1 MKKTSFLFL
10 LLLPVW
16 GLGNDW
22 QTPFEKSGGT
32 QSATYEEA
40 IAWYQRLDQEYEGV
54 QILEYGKTDI
64 GKPLHL
70 VVVSQEGLT
79 DPAEAR
85 RQGKR
90 VLLINNAIHAG
101 EPCGVDACM
110 MLVRDLMQKEV
121 MQHLLDRI
129 VIGIVP
135 VYNIGGYLNRGRFS
149 RANQEGPEAHG
160 FRGNARNYDLNR
172 DFIKADTRNARSF
185 YQLFQEWMPDVFVD
199 THTTNGADYQAV
211 LTYIATQQ
219 DKIAPVI
226 ADYMQEVMLPALQT
240 HMDDAGQEMCPYVYS
255 RGTPDDGI
263 AAFIDLPRYSSGY
276 AALFQT
282 MSFITEAHMLKPYS
296 QRVEAT
302 YTFLEGMLA
311 HIDQHAVTIGDL
323 INEARQNTRQQAEFD
338 LAWELD
344 RERVDKLSFKGYEA
358 QYKQSE
364 VTGQDRLY
372 YDQEAPFT
380 KEIDWLK
387 HYKATATV
395 TKPIAYIVPQGEE
408 KTLERLRLNQIRMHT
423 LAEDLRLDVEAY
435 YIENLQTGR
444 NSYEG
449 HYYHRT
455 LEVRKDTQEIQLYAG
470 DVVVFTDQWRNP
482 YLVHVLEP
490 QAQDAFF
497 RWNFY
502 DGILMQKEY
511 FSAYVFEETA
521 AALLAAD
528 PVLKAAFEARKA
540 EDKAFA
546 ENARAQ
552 LNFVYQRSPYYER
565 TTLRRYPIFRWHG
578 GQNLPLE

>member
-10 LLLPVW
+10 LLIPVL
-16 GLGNDW
+16 GLSDDW

-40 IAWYQRLDQEYEGV
+40 IDWYQRLDREYGSV
-54 QILEYGKTDI
+54 QVLEYGKTDI

-70 VVVSQEGLT
+70 VLVSQEGLT

-110 MLVRDLMQKEV
+110 MLVRDLLQKEG
-121 MQHLLDRI
+121 MNRLLDRI
-129 VIGIVP
+129 VIGIIP

-149 RANQEGPEAHG
+149 RANQEGPEEHG

-185 YQLFQEWMPDVFVD
+185 SQIFQQWMPDVFVD

-219 DKIAPVI
+219 DKIDPAI
-226 ADYMQEVMLPALQT
+226 ADYMQEVMVPELKI
-240 HMDDAGQEMCPYVYS
+240 HMEDKEQVICPYVMS
-255 RGTPDDGI
+255 RGTPDQGI
-263 AAFIDLPRYSSGY
+263 VAFLDLPRYASGY
-276 AALFQT
+276 ASLFQT
-282 MSFITEAHMLKPYS
+282 MSFITEAHMLKPFK

-302 YTFLEGMLA
+302 YSFLEGMLF
-311 HIDQHAVTIGDL
+311 HMDQHAVTIGDL
-323 INEARQNTRQQAEFD
+323 INEARQNARQQTEFD

-344 RERVDKLSFKGYEA
+344 RDRVDKLSFKGYEGK
-358 QYKQSE
+358 YKKSE
-364 VTGQDRLY
+364 ITGQDRLY
-372 YDQEAPFT
+372 YDREAPFT
-380 KEIDWLK
+380 KEIDWLQ
-387 HYKATATV
+387 HYKATV
-395 TKPIAYIVPQGEE
+395 RVEKPRAYIVPQGEE
-408 KTLERLRLNQIRMHT
+408 KTLERLALNQVQMRS
-423 LAEDLRLDVEAY
+423 LAKDVRLTVETY

-449 HYYHRT
+449 HFYHRD
-455 LEVRKDTQEIQLYAG
+455 LEVRKDTQEVQFYAG
-470 DVVVFTDQWRNP
+470 DVVVYTDQWRNP
-482 YLVHVLEP
+482 YLLHVLEP
-490 QAQDAFF
+490 EAQDAFF

-511 FSAYVFEETA
+511 FSSYVFEETA
-521 AALLAAD
+521 AELLAED
-528 PVLKAAFEARKA
+528 SVLQTAFKARKA
-540 EDKAFA
+540 EDEDFA
-546 ENARAQ
+546 QNARAQ
-552 LNFVYQRSPYYER
+552 LNFIYQRSPYYEG
-565 TTLRRYPIFRWHG
+565 TSLRRYPIFRWHG
-578 GQNLPLE
+578 GADLPLD